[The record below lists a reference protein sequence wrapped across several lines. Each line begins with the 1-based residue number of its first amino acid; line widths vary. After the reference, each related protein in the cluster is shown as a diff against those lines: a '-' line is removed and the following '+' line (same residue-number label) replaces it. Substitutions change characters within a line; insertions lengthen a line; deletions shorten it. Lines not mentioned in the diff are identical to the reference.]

1 MSEGTGNHSNIL
13 HFRPLEAKS
22 TRVLA
27 ARPPP
32 RAVSVSKSA
41 RQNSAG
47 TLSRCRHL
55 EAVEGFTLIS
65 SAKALI
71 EGQRPITSRKELKE
85 RISCLLRE
93 FVVKSKSLLGDAP
106 KLSQD
111 SQDELSHSQAMTDYL
126 DEFTQR
132 VLSARV
138 AAQLSQEQIAHVLQV
153 PQPTYSKYEGRSLM
167 PHRYM
172 WTFCLACGV
181 SVEWLVT
188 GQGPGVPLVHKG
200 PRRMRRTTTRRRI
213 AA

>member
-1 MSEGTGNHSNIL
+1 MRAGNVIYL
-13 HFRPLEAKS
+13 RP
-22 TRVLA
+22 RA
-27 ARPPP
+27 ASATKTSAPRPPP
-32 RAVSVSKSA
+32 RAVSVSKIFA
-41 RQNSAG
+41 QNSAG

-65 SAKALI
+65 SAKALT

-93 FVVKSKSLLGDAP
+93 FVIKSKSLLSLDP
-106 KLSQD
+106 NLSRD
-111 SQDELSHSQAMTDYL
+111 SQDDLSHSLAMTDYL

-172 WTFCLACGV
+172 WTFCLTCGV

-200 PRRMRRTTTRRRI
+200 PKRMRRNTTRRRV